1 MKITKENLQ
10 RIITEETL
18 KLIREYE
25 DAEDAEYAVG
35 DYVEISISADGYDRS
50 IERLDSPDQFESLK
64 GMYQAVKILA
74 QVVQVAETDP
84 DA

>member
-25 DAEDAEYAVG
+25 DAEYAPG

>member
-1 MKITKENLQ
+1 MKITKENLK

-18 KLIREYE
+18 KLIREY
-25 DAEDAEYAVG
+25 EDAEYAVG